1 MLKKWDKKRKKERK
15 IKTENMIS
23 QRIQRESQYLLFYI
37 RPTIMSD
44 VKKRKEKKQT
54 EEEKDFNRK
63 HDALQNTER

>member
-1 MLKKWDKKRKKERK
+1 
-15 IKTENMIS
+15 MIS

-37 RPTIMSD
+37 IPTIMSD